1 MPDDVS
7 VSKAKFDRQ
16 PLDLMRVGDM
26 LAAIENLRADLR
38 AQEEEAGEFD
48 MRNLC
53 LNRC

>member
-1 MPDDVS
+1 LPDDVS

-16 PLDLMRVGDM
+16 PLDLMRVSDM

-38 AQEEEAGEFD
+38 AQEEEMGEFE

-53 LNRC
+53 LKRC